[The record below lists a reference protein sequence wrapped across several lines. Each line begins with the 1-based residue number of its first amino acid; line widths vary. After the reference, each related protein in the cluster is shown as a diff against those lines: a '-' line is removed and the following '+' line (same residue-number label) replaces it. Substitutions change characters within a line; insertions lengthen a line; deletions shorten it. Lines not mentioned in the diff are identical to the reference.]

1 MIVLGLISFLLG
13 FWLGRRFRVFM
24 LWPASI
30 AVALCGA
37 VEAHFTAA
45 GFAMVLVMVVS
56 PVILLQ
62 LGYIAGLI

>member
-1 MIVLGLISFLLG
+1 MILLGLMSFLLG
-13 FWLGRRFRVFM
+13 FWLGRRFKVFV
-24 LWPASI
+24 LWPTSI

-37 VEAHFTAA
+37 VEAHFQAA
-45 GFAMVLVMVVS
+45 GFAMVLIMAGS